1 MIGVDGNRKKNASQ
15 STGFGF
21 EPITCYNFQK
31 NLQYFILTLS
41 NDYSGCKFLKE
52 VVIWHIMRNLASK
65 DWGISLPMFE
75 EHTPLTR
82 TGTNDMQISATRR

>member
-1 MIGVDGNRKKNASQ
+1 MIGLYGNRKKNASQ
-15 STGFGF
+15 STGFNF

-52 VVIWHIMRNLASK
+52 VVTWHIMRNLASK
-65 DWGISLPMFE
+65 GWDISLPTFA
-75 EHTPLTR
+75 EHTPSMR
-82 TGTNDMQISATRR
+82 TGANDMQILAIRR